1 MTMTAKKREQGTV
14 YHGTNVP
21 ASEEKQLIPDAF
33 RFENYMVLKEFRG
46 RHPAVMAD
54 RLRPLDD
61 GGPTESM
68 AQLGLLPGDTA
79 SRFSQVNS
87 PLTPASVFSPR
98 PSDTHRRS
106 R

>member
-1 MTMTAKKREQGTV
+1 MTMTAKKREQVTV

-54 RLRPLDD
+54 RLRAARRWGPD
-61 GGPTESM
+61 GIDGSI
-68 AQLGLLPGDTA
+68 GA
-79 SRFSQVNS
+79 STRRYCVAVFAGEQPAHPSFRFFSKAFRH
-87 PLTPASVFSPR
+87 AS
-98 PSDTHRRS
+98 
-106 R
+106 